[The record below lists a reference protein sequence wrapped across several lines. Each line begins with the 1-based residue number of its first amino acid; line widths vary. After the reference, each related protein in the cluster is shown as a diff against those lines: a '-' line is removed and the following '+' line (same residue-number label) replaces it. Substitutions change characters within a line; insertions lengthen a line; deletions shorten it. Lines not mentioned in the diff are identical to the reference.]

1 MQLAKINCA
10 MLTKYGDLCS
20 NPKEKIVAKILIVDD
35 NKNIAFLLKSFLE
48 EIDYDVIVSHNGI
61 DALEKVKSL
70 KPDIMILDLLMEGID
85 GMEVL
90 RRIRLFNKSIGI
102 IVVSA
107 VVNEDIAKEALAKGA
122 DEYITKPI
130 DYNYLSDSILF
141 DLVMRKK
148 E

>member
-1 MQLAKINCA
+1 
-10 MLTKYGDLCS
+10 MLTNYGDLCS

-61 DALEKVKSL
+61 DALKKVKSL

-130 DYNYLSDSILF
+130 DYNYLSESILF
-141 DLVMRKK
+141 DLIMRKK
-148 E
+148 G

>member
-1 MQLAKINCA
+1 
-10 MLTKYGDLCS
+10 
-20 NPKEKIVAKILIVDD
+20 VAKILIVDD

-130 DYNYLSDSILF
+130 DYNYLSESILF

>member
-1 MQLAKINCA
+1 

-130 DYNYLSDSILF
+130 DYNYLSESILF

>member
-1 MQLAKINCA
+1 M
-10 MLTKYGDLCS
+10 
-20 NPKEKIVAKILIVDD
+20 AKILIVDD

-130 DYNYLSDSILF
+130 DYNYLSESILF